1 MKQSTQWSTLSLL
14 RTRLRLFG
22 TEELL
27 ISLTSFFQEGNV
39 SKMQLCFKSSFWVN
53 IAVRDKCF
61 CSGFSSTYFQG
72 TGVFSGIFIQNLEVA
87 ERARTSLIIYYETL
101 QYAVIYYKPG
111 KQPKSS

>member
-1 MKQSTQWSTLSLL
+1 
-14 RTRLRLFG
+14 
-22 TEELL
+22 
-27 ISLTSFFQEGNV
+27 
-39 SKMQLCFKSSFWVN
+39 MQLCFKSSFWVN

-101 QYAVIYYKPG
+101 QYAVIYYKPR